1 MRGQPGFPLGCISE
15 GANLH
20 AVPVLECRAA
30 HGLDL
35 MLNVAEGD
43 VMITEDQQGSRYA
56 PGDVGVDY
64 RAARAA
70 VVLEVIKRLPI
81 SDNRAPTSFPLIP

>member
-1 MRGQPGFPLGCISE
+1 MLKGRHSRRGL
-15 GANLH
+15 
-20 AVPVLECRAA
+20 
-30 HGLDL
+30 
-35 MLNVAEGD
+35 
-43 VMITEDQQGSRYA
+43 MITEDQESSRTPSGNREA
-56 PGDVGVDY
+56 DY